1 MFKKYKPFFRAGA
14 MDLMVFKFNMF
25 TWFFISIFQVACIVF
40 LWIEVYQNSID
51 GVNSIINGFTF
62 KEMIC
67 YIVMINIF
75 TFVTFDSTTLWTIND
90 EVRNGTIAMTFTKPI
105 SYRLKLSSSN
115 LGSTTMCFIILGIP
129 AFTIAYIVFI
139 LIGFISFS
147 SVWSFLLYLL
157 LFLIARLVALLISD
171 SVNYIFGV
179 LSFYTT
185 SEWGLNQI
193 KDVIISFLSGS
204 LIPLAFFPGVFKDV
218 VKFLPFAGMA
228 QNPVLI
234 MLMKVSYLDAI
245 KLIGLGLIW
254 LVILEL
260 FGKLLFNH
268 ASKKITVQGG

>member
-14 MDLMVFKFNMF
+14 MDLMAFKFNMF

-40 LWIEVYQNSID
+40 LWIAVYQNSTD

-139 LIGFISFS
+139 LIGGISGVMFKHINK
-147 SVWSFLLYLL
+147 VQENNCYD
-157 LFLIARLVALLISD
+157 LV
-171 SVNYIFGV
+171 
-179 LSFYTT
+179 
-185 SEWGLNQI
+185 
-193 KDVIISFLSGS
+193 
-204 LIPLAFFPGVFKDV
+204 
-218 VKFLPFAGMA
+218 
-228 QNPVLI
+228 
-234 MLMKVSYLDAI
+234 
-245 KLIGLGLIW
+245 
-254 LVILEL
+254 
-260 FGKLLFNH
+260 
-268 ASKKITVQGG
+268 